1 MVAIAAGLG
10 LAACGGGQE
19 QDANEPS
26 GIFPVRVTKA
36 TFPSFQRLA
45 ENTHLVIVVRNTG
58 RDTIPDIAV
67 TLTNP
72 KYGTA
77 VQAFATY
84 LKMPGLASHS
94 RPVWIIN
101 RGPGRCGYSC
111 QQGGAGAA
119 VTAYSNTWARG
130 PLKPGK
136 STTFDWAVTAVVP
149 GTYQVQY
156 VVAAGL
162 NGKAKARLNGG
173 GIPRGTL
180 EVKITSNPQ
189 KSYVNNN
196 GQVVNTG

>member
-1 MVAIAAGLG
+1 VVAIFAGLG
-10 LAACGGGQE
+10 LVACGGGQR
-19 QDANEPS
+19 QDANEPN
-26 GIFPVRVTKA
+26 GIFPVQVQKA
-36 TFPSFQRLA
+36 TFPSAQRLA
-45 ENTHLVIVVRNTG
+45 QNTHLVISVRNSG
-58 RDTIPDIAV
+58 RDTIPNIAV
-67 TLTNP
+67 TITNP

-94 RPVWIIN
+94 RPVWIVN
-101 RGPGRCGYSC
+101 RGPGPCAYSC

-119 VTAYSNTWARG
+119 VTAYSNTWALG
-130 PLKPGK
+130 PLAPGK
-136 STTFDWAVTAVVP
+136 TATFDWAVTAVVP
-149 GTYQVQY
+149 GSYEVHY

-173 GIPRGTL
+173 AIPRGTL
-180 EVKITSNPQ
+180 DVKITPKPQ

>member
-1 MVAIAAGLG
+1 VVAIVAGLG
-10 LAACGGGQE
+10 LVACGGGQE
-19 QDANEPS
+19 QNANEPS
-26 GIFPVRVTKA
+26 GIFPVQVKKA

-45 ENTHLVIVVRNTG
+45 QNTHLVIAVRNTG

-67 TLTNP
+67 TITNP

-94 RPVWIIN
+94 RPVWIVN

-119 VTAYSNTWARG
+119 VTAYSNTWALG
-130 PLKPGK
+130 PLKPGR
-136 STTFDWAVTAVVP
+136 TATFDWAVTAVVP
-149 GTYQVQY
+149 GTYEVQY

-162 NGKAKARLNGG
+162 NGKAAARLNGG

-180 EVKITSNPQ
+180 DVKITPNPQ

>member
-1 MVAIAAGLG
+1 MVAIFAGLG
-10 LAACGGGQE
+10 LVACGGGQE

-26 GIFPVRVTKA
+26 GIFPVQVKNA

-45 ENTHLVIVVRNTG
+45 QNTHLVIRVRNSGT
-58 RDTIPDIAV
+58 DTIPDIAV

-94 RPVWIIN
+94 RPVWVVN
-101 RGPGRCGYSC
+101 RGPGPCGYSC

-119 VTAYSNTWARG
+119 VTAYSNTWALG

-136 STTFDWAVTAVVP
+136 TATFDWAVTAVVP
-149 GTYQVQY
+149 GKYEVQY

-162 NGKAKARLNGG
+162 NGSAKARLNGG

-180 EVKITSNPQ
+180 SVKITSKPQ